1 LQGARVVVSPEVA
14 ERGGDSDDGST
25 TVAAQ
30 QWQWQWQ
37 HRRRM
42 QWQHEARVV
51 GVAGTCREKSGRNLQ
66 REMAEQRARGRKGVQ
81 F

>member
-1 LQGARVVVSPEVA
+1 VVVSPEVA
-14 ERGGDSDDGST
+14 ERGGDNDDDNA

-30 QWQWQWQ
+30 RWQWQ
-37 HRRRM
+37 HGRRW
-42 QWQHEARVV
+42 QWQHGARVV

-66 REMAEQRARGRKGVQ
+66 REMEEQRTRGRKGVQ